1 MSSLVTTKLRKKNI
15 ILEKQLIEF
24 DIHKTLASILSARA
38 IDSSND
44 IDYKLEKLIPYCE
57 LSFAESAANFIL
69 DMILAKKNILIIGD
83 YDADGATA
91 SACAIK
97 GLEKFGAN
105 VDFLVPNRFEDGYGL
120 SVSIVEKALEKKPD
134 LIITV
139 DNGIA
144 SIEGVEKAK
153 AHGVDVVITDHH
165 LPGDALPNAN
175 FIINPNQKSCNF
187 PSKNLCGVG
196 VIFYLLIAIKSQAK
210 KRKLF
215 NKNEEPRLSDLLDI
229 VCLGTIAD
237 LVKLDFNNRL
247 LVQFGMH
254 IIRSG
259 EGNFGI
265 RAISQLSNRRLQNLK
280 TSDLSFVIA
289 PKLNAAGRLDDMSL
303 GIKCLLAK
311 TFDEALHHARRL
323 LSLNTER
330 RQIENEMKDSALSK
344 DILGSL
350 ENKKAIALYDA
361 SWHQGIIGILAS
373 RIKEKFYRPTIIFA
387 KDEEGRLKGSGRSI
401 SNFHLRDA
409 IDLISKKNPNLIMSF
424 GGHAMAAGLTILE
437 NDFSLFEIEF
447 ESVAS
452 DLLNANDLSIE
463 FEIDHSILDDI
474 NIDGINLINSE
485 IWGQGF
491 PAPIFKDS
499 FQVLDQKIIGG
510 KHVKC
515 TLKYKEKKFSAIYFN
530 HEQSLADKIETIY
543 EIDINRYS
551 GKEEIQL
558 ILRQII
564 NE

>member
-1 MSSLVTTKLRKKNI
+1 MSSSVTTKLRKKNI

-91 SACAIK
+91 TACAIK

-210 KRKLF
+210 KRKLL
-215 NKNEEPRLSDLLDI
+215 NKNQEPRLSDLLDI

-344 DILGSL
+344 DILGQL

-409 IDLISKKNPNLIMSF
+409 IDLVSKKNPNLIMSF

-437 NDFSLFEIEF
+437 NDFSLFETEF

>member
-437 NDFSLFEIEF
+437 NDFSLFETEF

-474 NIDGINLINSE
+474 NIDGINLINGE

-558 ILRQII
+558 ILRRII

>member
-91 SACAIK
+91 TACAIK

-175 FIINPNQKSCNF
+175 FIINPNQKACNF

-210 KRKLF
+210 KRKLL
-215 NKNEEPRLSDLLDI
+215 NKNQEPRLSDLLDI

-265 RAISQLSNRRLQNLK
+265 RAISQLSNRHLQNLK

-409 IDLISKKNPNLIMSF
+409 IDLVSKKNPNLIMSF

-437 NDFSLFEIEF
+437 NDFSLFETEF

-474 NIDGINLINSE
+474 NIDGINLINGE

-499 FQVLDQKIIGG
+499 FQVLNQKIIGG

>member
-175 FIINPNQKSCNF
+175 FIINPNQKFCNF

-210 KRKLF
+210 KRKLL
-215 NKNEEPRLSDLLDI
+215 NKNQEPRLSDLLDI

-344 DILGSL
+344 DILGQL
-350 ENKKAIALYDA
+350 ENKKAIALYDT

-409 IDLISKKNPNLIMSF
+409 IDLVSKKNPNLIMSF

-437 NDFSLFEIEF
+437 NDFSLFETEF

-491 PAPIFKDS
+491 PAPIFKDF

>member
-1 MSSLVTTKLRKKNI
+1 MSSSVTTKLRKKNI

-38 IDSSND
+38 IDSSNE

-91 SACAIK
+91 TACAIK

-210 KRKLF
+210 KRKLL
-215 NKNEEPRLSDLLDI
+215 NKNQEPRLSDLLDI

-344 DILGSL
+344 DILGQL
-350 ENKKAIALYDA
+350 ENKKAIALYDV

-558 ILRQII
+558 ILRRII

>member
-1 MSSLVTTKLRKKNI
+1 MSSSVTTKLRKKNI

-409 IDLISKKNPNLIMSF
+409 IDLVSKKNPNLIMSF

-437 NDFSLFEIEF
+437 NDFSLFETEF

>member
-323 LSLNTER
+323 LSLNIER

>member
-38 IDSSND
+38 IDSSNE

-91 SACAIK
+91 TACAIK

-210 KRKLF
+210 KRKLS

-474 NIDGINLINSE
+474 NIDGINLINGE

>member
-69 DMILAKKNILIIGD
+69 DMILSKKNILIIGD

-344 DILGSL
+344 DILGPL

-437 NDFSLFEIEF
+437 NDFSLFETEF

-474 NIDGINLINSE
+474 NIDGINLINGE

>member
-1 MSSLVTTKLRKKNI
+1 MSSSVTTKLRKKNI

-210 KRKLF
+210 KRKLL
-215 NKNEEPRLSDLLDI
+215 NKNQEPRLSDLLDI

-437 NDFSLFEIEF
+437 NDFSLFETEF

-474 NIDGINLINSE
+474 NIDGINLINGE

>member
-344 DILGSL
+344 DILGQL

-437 NDFSLFEIEF
+437 NDFSLFETEF

-491 PAPIFKDS
+491 PAPIFKDF

>member
-344 DILGSL
+344 DILGQL
-350 ENKKAIALYDA
+350 ENKKAIALYDV

>member
-91 SACAIK
+91 TACAIK

-437 NDFSLFEIEF
+437 NDFSLFETEF

>member
-210 KRKLF
+210 KRKLL

-424 GGHAMAAGLTILE
+424 GGHAMAAVLTILE
-437 NDFSLFEIEF
+437 NDFSLFETEF

-474 NIDGINLINSE
+474 NIDGINLINGE

>member
-69 DMILAKKNILIIGD
+69 DMILSKKNILIIGD

-437 NDFSLFEIEF
+437 NDFSLFETEF

-474 NIDGINLINSE
+474 NIDGINLINGE

>member
-38 IDSSND
+38 IDSSNE

-91 SACAIK
+91 TACAIK

-210 KRKLF
+210 KRKLL
-215 NKNEEPRLSDLLDI
+215 NKNQEPRLSDLLDI

-265 RAISQLSNRRLQNLK
+265 RAISQLSNRHLQNLK

-344 DILGSL
+344 DILGQL
-350 ENKKAIALYDA
+350 ENKKAIALYDV

>member
-265 RAISQLSNRRLQNLK
+265 RAISQLSNRHLQNLK

-437 NDFSLFEIEF
+437 NDFSLFETEF

-474 NIDGINLINSE
+474 NIDGINLINGE

>member
-175 FIINPNQKSCNF
+175 FIINPNQKACNF

-409 IDLISKKNPNLIMSF
+409 IDLVSKKNPNLIMSF

-437 NDFSLFEIEF
+437 NDFSLFETEF

-474 NIDGINLINSE
+474 NIDGINLINGE

-543 EIDINRYS
+543 EIDINRFS

>member
-210 KRKLF
+210 KRKLL
-215 NKNEEPRLSDLLDI
+215 NKNQEPRLSDLLDI

-344 DILGSL
+344 DILGQL

>member
-210 KRKLF
+210 KRKLL

-474 NIDGINLINSE
+474 NIDGINLINGE

>member
-210 KRKLF
+210 KRKLL

-437 NDFSLFEIEF
+437 NDFSLFETEF

-474 NIDGINLINSE
+474 NIDGINLINGE

>member
-38 IDSSND
+38 IDSSNE

-196 VIFYLLIAIKSQAK
+196 VIFYLLIAIKSQAN
-210 KRKLF
+210 KRKLL

-409 IDLISKKNPNLIMSF
+409 IDLVSKKNPNLIMSF

-437 NDFSLFEIEF
+437 NDFSLFETEF

-474 NIDGINLINSE
+474 NIDGINLINGE

>member
-38 IDSSND
+38 IDSSNE

-91 SACAIK
+91 TACAIK

-210 KRKLF
+210 KRKLL
-215 NKNEEPRLSDLLDI
+215 NKNQEPRLSDLLDI

-344 DILGSL
+344 DILGQL
-350 ENKKAIALYDA
+350 ENKKAIALYDV

-409 IDLISKKNPNLIMSF
+409 IDLVSKKNPNLIMSF

-437 NDFSLFEIEF
+437 NDFSLFETEF

>member
-38 IDSSND
+38 IDSSNE

-210 KRKLF
+210 KRKLL
-215 NKNEEPRLSDLLDI
+215 NKNQEPRLSDLLDI

-344 DILGSL
+344 DILGQL
-350 ENKKAIALYDA
+350 ENKKAIALYDV

-437 NDFSLFEIEF
+437 NDFSLFETEF

>member
-1 MSSLVTTKLRKKNI
+1 MSSSVTTKLRKKNI

-38 IDSSND
+38 IDSSNE

-91 SACAIK
+91 TACAIK

-175 FIINPNQKSCNF
+175 FIINPNQKACNF

-210 KRKLF
+210 KRKLL

-265 RAISQLSNRRLQNLK
+265 RAISQLSNRHLQNLK

-409 IDLISKKNPNLIMSF
+409 IDLVSKKNPNLIMSF

-437 NDFSLFEIEF
+437 NDFSLFETEF

-491 PAPIFKDS
+491 PAPIFKDF

>member
-1 MSSLVTTKLRKKNI
+1 MSSSVTTKLRKKNI

-175 FIINPNQKSCNF
+175 FIINPNQKACNF

-210 KRKLF
+210 KRKLS

-409 IDLISKKNPNLIMSF
+409 IDLVSKKNPNLIMSF

-437 NDFSLFEIEF
+437 NDFSLFETEF

-474 NIDGINLINSE
+474 NIDGINLINGE

>member
-474 NIDGINLINSE
+474 NIDGINLINGE

>member
-1 MSSLVTTKLRKKNI
+1 MSSSVTTKLRKKNI

-210 KRKLF
+210 KRKLS

-265 RAISQLSNRRLQNLK
+265 RAISQLSNRHLQNLK

-437 NDFSLFEIEF
+437 NDFSLFETEF

-474 NIDGINLINSE
+474 NIDGINLINGE

>member
-1 MSSLVTTKLRKKNI
+1 MSSSVTTKLRKKNI

-91 SACAIK
+91 TACAIK

-210 KRKLF
+210 KRKLL
-215 NKNEEPRLSDLLDI
+215 NKNQEPRLSDLLDI

-344 DILGSL
+344 DILGQL
-350 ENKKAIALYDA
+350 ENKKAIALYDV

-474 NIDGINLINSE
+474 NIDGINLINGE

>member
-1 MSSLVTTKLRKKNI
+1 MSSSVTTKLRKKNI

-38 IDSSND
+38 IDSSNE

-91 SACAIK
+91 TACAIK

-175 FIINPNQKSCNF
+175 FIINPNQKVCNF

-210 KRKLF
+210 KRKLS

-265 RAISQLSNRRLQNLK
+265 RAISQLSNRHLQNLK

-330 RQIENEMKDSALSK
+330 LQIENEMKDSALSK

-350 ENKKAIALYDA
+350 ENKKAIALYDV

-409 IDLISKKNPNLIMSF
+409 IDLVSKKNPNLIMSF

-437 NDFSLFEIEF
+437 NDFSLFETEF

-463 FEIDHSILDDI
+463 FEIDHSIIDDI
-474 NIDGINLINSE
+474 NIDGINLINGE

>member
-38 IDSSND
+38 IYSSND

-175 FIINPNQKSCNF
+175 FIINPNQKACNF

-344 DILGSL
+344 DILGQL
-350 ENKKAIALYDA
+350 ENKKAIALYDV

-409 IDLISKKNPNLIMSF
+409 IYLISKKNPNLIMSF

-437 NDFSLFEIEF
+437 NDFSLFETEF

-474 NIDGINLINSE
+474 NIDGINLINGE

>member
-1 MSSLVTTKLRKKNI
+1 MSSSVTTKLRKKNI

-91 SACAIK
+91 TACAIK

-215 NKNEEPRLSDLLDI
+215 NKNQEPRLSDLLDI

-344 DILGSL
+344 DILGQL
-350 ENKKAIALYDA
+350 ENKKAIALYDV

-437 NDFSLFEIEF
+437 NDFSLFETEF

>member
-210 KRKLF
+210 KRKLL

-474 NIDGINLINSE
+474 NIDGINLINGE

-543 EIDINRYS
+543 EIDINR
-551 GKEEIQL
+551 
-558 ILRQII
+558 
-564 NE
+564 

>member
-91 SACAIK
+91 TACAIK

-210 KRKLF
+210 KRKLL
-215 NKNEEPRLSDLLDI
+215 NKNQEPRLSDLLDI

-344 DILGSL
+344 DILGQL